1 MTMREDEALFTLY
14 KRGWQQNLV
23 PRGSAGWWA
32 LALWLA
38 SQVPALG
45 AFVWFM
51 ARHPAKAP
59 AVSAVLLFLLFMA
72 IWALGF
78 IRWATSRSITVDLAG
93 MERKAALKAV
103 VGETAGTGPAWFA
116 AKRFGY
122 GAGMPIAWQG
132 WALLAAWL
140 GCLAGAGGL
149 AQIGGGAGKTM
160 AFALLVA
167 SSAIFA
173 AVAARRTE
181 GGWKWRWGKD
191 G

>member
-23 PRGSAGWWA
+23 PRRAAGWRA
-32 LALWLA
+32 LVLWLA
-38 SQVPALG
+38 LQVPALG

-51 ARHPAKAP
+51 ARHPAKAA

-72 IWALGF
+72 IWTLGF
-78 IRWATSRSITVDLAG
+78 VRWAASRSITVDLAG
-93 MERKAALKAV
+93 MDRKAALQAIA
-103 VGETAGTGPAWFA
+103 GETAGISQAWFA

-132 WALLAAWL
+132 WAVLAAWL

-149 AQIGGGAGKTM
+149 AQIGGGAGKGA
-160 AFALLVA
+160 AFALFMA
-167 SSAIFA
+167 STAIFA
-173 AVAARRTE
+173 VVAARRTE
-181 GGWKWRWGKD
+181 GGWRWRWGK
-191 G
+191 GG